1 MSGKN
6 FYYDLFSEEETGDL
20 WEWKEAQMDYMGVGT
35 EMGQALSHTSSPSH
49 QAALAARFVGKPSN
63 SEMSNVDMKSMR
75 LIWSVCV
82 RESERTCCVK
92 CKCR

>member
-35 EMGQALSHTSSPSH
+35 EMGHAVSHTSSPSH
-49 QAALAARFVGKPSN
+49 
-63 SEMSNVDMKSMR
+63 
-75 LIWSVCV
+75 
-82 RESERTCCVK
+82 
-92 CKCR
+92 